1 MMPRKGKTN
10 QAQSAPSGTNSAAN
24 KYSRWRSTVRELLI
38 AEWDNDADV
47 DSVAATVVGMFDAGA
62 PDAEVAAFL
71 HSQELL
77 RHPDSP
83 LTDEAR
89 MTLVRKIHESA
100 ALL

>member
-1 MMPRKGKTN
+1 MPRKGKPDRE
-10 QAQSAPSGTNSAAN
+10 QSAASGTNPAN

-38 AEWDNDADV
+38 AEWDNAADV

-77 RHPDSP
+77 RHVDSP

-89 MTLVRKIHESA
+89 MSLVRKIHQSA